1 MRCEPNHE
9 TRSPEANPGV
19 LPKHTLKSKLAAL
32 AATLLVALAVACGG
46 GNSSINPPPPPPPA
60 ANEWFFVGNFS
71 GNISGFSAASGKL
84 EPISGSSITFPFQV
98 PSFLTNFAVKPDGTF
113 LAAITVN
120 QQQVATLQIVN
131 IGAGGTLTLAPLTDV
146 VGNPGGMAIS
156 SEGVIA
162 ITDVGTG
169 TVQLTTVQNNLLFRG
184 ASAATGALPQDAV
197 FSSDGSRLYVGNNAG
212 GTISV
217 FAISGQGATLQP
229 VQTAL
234 LPVAAGEFAPAVV
247 RVTLSASGRKF
258 AATTPDGRLF
268 VGNVS
273 PMDGTLSGF
282 TERQLGA
289 TANLEEV
296 VFDPGTQNV
305 YTADQDNGRIF
316 GFSLSTAGSVT
327 PLPGSPFSTGTL
339 PGGPTGMAF
348 NSAGDRLYAVMQGQ
362 AVITFTRNT
371 SSGQLAL
378 TGDVVSSGG
387 FLAGR
392 IVHVPA
398 H

>member
-9 TRSPEANPGV
+9 VRSQEANPEV
-19 LPKHTLKSKLAAL
+19 PPKLTLTSKLVIL
-32 AATLLVALAVACGG
+32 AATWLAIFTVACGG
-46 GNSSINPPPPPPPA
+46 GSSSINPPSPPPPGT
-60 ANEWFFVGNFS
+60 NEWFFVGNFS

-84 EPISGSSITFPFQV
+84 EAISGSSITLS

-131 IGAGGTLTLAPLTDV
+131 IGAGGTLALAPLTDV
-146 VGNPGGMAIS
+146 LGNPGGMAIS

-184 ASAATGALPQDAV
+184 ASAATGPLPQDVV

-217 FAISGQGATLQP
+217 FAVSGQGATLQA
-229 VQTAL
+229 VQTAQ
-234 LPVAAGEFAPAVV
+234 LPVAAGEFAPAIV

-258 AATTPDGRLF
+258 AATTPDGRLY

-282 TERQLGA
+282 TETNLGMN
-289 TANLEEV
+289 ANLEEV
-296 VFDPGTQNV
+296 VFDPSAQNV
-305 YTADQDNGRIF
+305 YTADQDNGGIF
-316 GFSLSTAGSVT
+316 GFTLSTGGGVT
-327 PLPGSPFSTGTL
+327 PLAGSPFSTGTL

-362 AVITFTRNT
+362 AVFTFTRNT

-378 TGDVVSSGG
+378 NGDVVSSGG

-392 IVHVPA
+392 IVRVPS

>member
-1 MRCEPNHE
+1 MRCEPNQE
-9 TRSPEANPGV
+9 ARGPEAIPGIPWKQT
-19 LPKHTLKSKLAAL
+19 LTPKLVTL
-32 AATLLVALAVACGG
+32 AATWLAVFAVACSGG
-46 GNSSINPPPPPPPA
+46 SSSINPPPPPPPA

-71 GNISGFSAASGKL
+71 GTIGGFSAASGKL
-84 EPISGSSITFPFQV
+84 DPITGSSITFS
-98 PSFLTNFAVKPDGTF
+98 PSFLTNFAVKPDGTL
-113 LAAITVN
+113 LAAITVD
-120 QQQVATLQIVN
+120 QQQVAMLHIVN
-131 IGAGGTLTLAPLTDV
+131 IGTGGTLTLTRLTDV

-169 TVQLTTVQNNLLFRG
+169 TVQLMTVQNNLLFRG
-184 ASAATGALPQDAV
+184 ASAAAGPLPQDAV

-212 GTISV
+212 GSISV
-217 FAISGQGATLQP
+217 FAVSGQGAGLQP
-229 VQTAL
+229 LQTAQ
-234 LPVAAGEFAPAVV
+234 LPVAAGEFAPTVV

-282 TERQLGA
+282 TETVLA
-289 TANLEEV
+289 TNANLEEV
-296 VFDPGTQNV
+296 VFDPGAQNV
-305 YTADQDNGRIF
+305 YTADQDNGGIF
-316 GFSLSTAGSVT
+316 GFTFSTGGSVT
-327 PLPGSPFSTGTL
+327 PLAGSPFSTGTL

-362 AVITFTRNT
+362 AVFTYSRNT

-392 IVHVPA
+392 IVRVPS

>member
-19 LPKHTLKSKLAAL
+19 LPKHTLKSKLVTL
-32 AATLLVALAVACGG
+32 AATWLGILAVACGG
-46 GNSSINPPPPPPPA
+46 GSSSINPPPPPV
-60 ANEWFFVGNFS
+60 ANEWFFVGNLS

-84 EPISGSSITFPFQV
+84 EPISGSSIMF

-131 IGAGGTLTLAPLTDV
+131 IGTGRTLTLAPLTDV
-146 VGNPGGMAIS
+146 LGNPGGMAIS
-156 SEGVIA
+156 SQGVIA
-162 ITDVGTG
+162 VTDVGAG
-169 TVQLTTVQNNLLFRG
+169 TVQLTLVQNNALFQG
-184 ASAATGALPQDAV
+184 ASAATGPLPQDVV

-212 GTISV
+212 GSISV
-217 FAISGQGATLQP
+217 FAVSAQGAALQP
-229 VQTAL
+229 LQTAQ
-234 LPVAAGEFAPAVV
+234 LPVAAGEFAPDVV

-282 TERQLGA
+282 TETLLG
-289 TANLEEV
+289 TNANLEEV
-296 VFDPGTQNV
+296 VFDPSAQNV
-305 YTADQDNGRIF
+305 YTADQDNGGIF
-316 GFSLSTAGSVT
+316 GFSLAAGAPA
-327 PLPGSPFSTGTL
+327 PLPNSPFSTGTL

-348 NSAGDRLYAVMQGQ
+348 NSAGDRLYAVMIGQ
-362 AVITFTRNT
+362 AVFTYSRDT

-378 TGDVVSSGG
+378 TGDVVSTGG
-387 FLAGR
+387 FLGGR
-392 IVHVPA
+392 IVRVPA

>member
-1 MRCEPNHE
+1 MPCEPNTSGLKQE
-9 TRSPEANPGV
+9 TAPDVVRKRSV
-19 LPKHTLKSKLAAL
+19 RSKLAAL
-32 AATLLVALAVACGG
+32 AATSLAALAVACNGG
-46 GNSSINPPPPPPPA
+46 SSSINPPPPPA
-60 ANEWFFVGNFS
+60 ANERFFVGNFS

-84 EPISGSSITFPFQV
+84 EPIPGSSITFS
-98 PSFLTNFAVKPDGTF
+98 PSFLTHFAVKPDGTL
-113 LAAITVN
+113 LAAITVD
-120 QQQVATLQIVN
+120 QQLVARTLQIVN
-131 IGAGGTLTLAPLTDV
+131 IGTGGTLTLTRLTSRL
-146 VGNPGGMAIS
+146 GNPGGMAIS
-156 SEGVIA
+156 SQGVIA
-162 ITDVGTG
+162 ITDVANG
-169 TVQLTTVQNNLLFRG
+169 TVQLTLVQNNLFFQG
-184 ASAATGALPQDAV
+184 ASAATGPLPQDVV

-217 FAISGQGATLQP
+217 FAVSAQGATLQP

-234 LPVAAGEFAPAVV
+234 LPVAAEFAPTVV

-282 TERQLGA
+282 TETQLG
-289 TANLEEV
+289 TNANLEEV
-296 VFDPGTQNV
+296 VFDPTAQNV
-305 YTADQDNGRIF
+305 YTTDQDNGGIF
-316 GFSLSTAGSVT
+316 GFTLSTGGGVT

-348 NSAGDRLYAVMQGQ
+348 NSAGDRLYAVIQGQ
-362 AVITFTRNT
+362 VVFTYSRNT

-392 IVHVPA
+392 IVRVPA

>member
-1 MRCEPNHE
+1 MRYEPNTSGLKQE
-9 TRSPEANPGV
+9 TAPDVVRKRSV
-19 LPKHTLKSKLAAL
+19 TSKLAAL
-32 AATLLVALAVACGG
+32 AATSLVALAVACNGG
-46 GNSSINPPPPPPPA
+46 SSSINPPPPPA
-60 ANEWFFVGNFS
+60 ANERFFVGNFS
-71 GNISGFSAASGKL
+71 GNISGFSAASGKF
-84 EPISGSSITFPFQV
+84 EPIPGSSITFT
-98 PSFLTNFAVKPDGTF
+98 PSFLTNFAVKPDGTL
-113 LAAITVN
+113 LAAITVD
-120 QQQVATLQIVN
+120 QQLVATTLQIVN
-131 IGAGGTLTLAPLTDV
+131 IGAGGTLTLTRLTSGL
-146 VGNPGGMAIS
+146 GNPGGMAIS
-156 SEGVIA
+156 SQGVIA
-162 ITDVGTG
+162 ITDVGSG
-169 TVQLTTVQNNLLFRG
+169 TVQLTLVQNNLLFQG
-184 ASAATGALPQDAV
+184 ASAATGPLPQDVV

-217 FAISGQGATLQP
+217 FAVSAQGATLQP

-234 LPVAAGEFAPAVV
+234 LPVAAAEFAPTVV

-282 TERQLGA
+282 TETNLGA
-289 TANLEEV
+289 NANLEEV
-296 VFDPGTQNV
+296 VFDPAAQNV
-305 YTADQDNGRIF
+305 YTADQDNGGIF
-316 GFSLSTAGSVT
+316 GFTLSTGGVT

-348 NSAGDRLYAVMQGQ
+348 NSAGDRLYAVIQGQ
-362 AVITFTRNT
+362 VVFTYSRNT

-378 TGDVVSSGG
+378 TADVVSSGG

-392 IVHVPA
+392 IVRVPA